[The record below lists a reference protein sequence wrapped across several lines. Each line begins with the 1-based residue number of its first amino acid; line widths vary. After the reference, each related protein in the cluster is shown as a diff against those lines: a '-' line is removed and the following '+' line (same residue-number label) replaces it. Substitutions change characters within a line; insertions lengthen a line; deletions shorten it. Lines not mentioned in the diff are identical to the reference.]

1 MVAPTRPTPEMI
13 EQLRRHAQDPAWT
26 ESFNKAFGPNAAR
39 RFLNVTTSTVTD
51 SPAGVG
57 ADVVRSLG
65 RAGGEM
71 LVGTLAAARPT
82 QLYAQGFDET
92 DPMFQQIMADS
103 AEQASGAPDAVGLGG
118 MIDYEPQTIPGK
130 AAYYAAPFLPLAIGG
145 AMGGR
150 PLVAGGAALAGAGTD
165 AGVVEWL
172 DLPREVG
179 SVGGSIAS
187 MIAGAP
193 MLRRPPG
200 ARLASEALSGVPEQ
214 RLSDAVALQ
223 RSSVEEGVPLMAPEA
238 LNEPGVIALADA
250 AATYPG
256 AAAPFHAITRER
268 ENLARRAI
276 QTKLDQTG
284 STDLS
289 PAGVASDMTE
299 AGKLIIGGAAQDRT
313 RAAQTAGYSNLP
325 LEHVG
330 PDRVTNLA
338 AMVDATLA
346 QTAGMSGL
354 KPLLQKFR
362 GQLFEEDGSPITN
375 AAYLESAYKQLREG
389 LNRRTS
395 GALISPDDAISAED
409 AGKVGPLIDELADIL
424 QEAPSYEPGRSTFE
438 SISESTVDP
447 LRAQLEPVIGANDWK
462 QIRTVMLDPDS
473 VTAKELG
480 PLLQTVERKSPS
492 AVPNIARVIFER
504 AYDRAFKQ
512 RGGKTPPTSPARFVD
527 ALRNNGIQRQKFEE
541 VVSSVARSQGKN
553 PSQVVAGWNKL
564 LDVLQRTA
572 TMPDVGSRT
581 NPRGTIQ
588 RQAGETLLSQ
598 GINLAQP
605 LQVLERATGSRNMR
619 RLGAILADSNGVQGL
634 VDLAQTKPNTARAA
648 YIVNA
653 LLQTARVIEN
663 AGTEQ

>member
-1 MVAPTRPTPEMI
+1 MVAPVQPSQKDIAYLRAHPEVA
-13 EQLRRHAQDPAWT
+13 EK
-26 ESFNKAFGPNAAR
+26 FNFKFGPNAAT
-39 RFLNVTTSTVTD
+39 RFLNVTTGTVTNN
-51 SPAGVG
+51 PA
-57 ADVVRSLG
+57 DT
-65 RAGGEM
+65 GEDM
-71 LVGTLAAARPT
+71 LR
-82 QLYAQGFDET
+82 
-92 DPMFQQIMADS
+92 
-103 AEQASGAPDAVGLGG
+103 SGARTGLEMLGG
-118 MIDYEPQTIPGK
+118 MLGQGASMPDLLSFPINPMALSTAGNRAMNIAGQIPAALGLEEEAAYEPQTIPGK
-130 AAYYAAPFLPLAIGG
+130 AVYYGAPFLPLAVGG
-145 AMGGR
+145 VAAGR
-150 PLVAGGAALAGAGTD
+150 PLTGLGSAIAGAGTD
-165 AGVVEWL
+165 AAMTESG
-172 DLPREVG
+172 LPREMG
-179 SVGGSIAS
+179 AIGGTIAS

-193 MLRRPPG
+193 LMFRNTG
-200 ARLASEALSGVPEQ
+200 QRLASEAIEGIPEQ
-214 RLSDAVALQ
+214 RISDAVALQ

-256 AAAPFHAITRER
+256 AAAPFHAVARER
-268 ENLARRAI
+268 ENLSRRAI

-284 STDLS
+284 SPDLS
-289 PAGVASDMTE
+289 PTDVASDMTE

-338 AMVDATLA
+338 ALVDATLA

-480 PLLQTVERKSPS
+480 PLLQTIERKSPS

-541 VVSSVARSQGKN
+541 VVSSVARSRGKN